1 MKVLFILFLTFNLF
15 KMNHNH
21 TRIKSGRVELIKED
35 GSLVRTIYSNNT
47 PAVDADMSV
56 DGRLVV
62 ITLENGSVDLRKE
75 NGSDVRT
82 LFMYGANKAKRARF
96 EGENVIITFASGKS
110 QLTKQ
115 NGSVIK
121 IF

>member
-1 MKVLFILFLTFNLF
+1 MKILLILFLTFNLL
-15 KMNHNH
+15 KMNH
-21 TRIKSGRVELIKED
+21 TRIKSGKVELIKED